1 MKNCSN
7 TEIINIF
14 NKIIFKKLFQ
24 TVYIKSFFNNNKSYI
39 YHNNYNSLYIN
50 CIILIRIYK
59 L

>member
-50 CIILIRIYK
+50 YIILIRIYK